1 MTSTREHLKQAT
13 QQRIIDAAGHLFR
26 EYGFAETTIREIA
39 ETSGVS
45 VGRVMVVG
53 DKNDLLI
60 HVFDEMIAAEHAK
73 RAGSIV
79 QATTAVR
86 STCSDRLIAL
96 VGPFVT
102 LFTANPV
109 LARCYASIL
118 VSGTHE
124 SILFTELAAQLDEV
138 FRAAIALHGCTT
150 PVAAAPK
157 ARALY
162 FAYIGTLLTW
172 SARNSPEPAE
182 LLSDLGA
189 TFATI
194 CDCKE

>member
-13 QQRIIDAAGHLFR
+13 QQRIIDVAGHLFR
-26 EYGFAETTIREIA
+26 EHGFAETTIREIA
-39 ETSGVS
+39 EASGVS

-60 HVFDEMIAAEHAK
+60 HVFDEMIAAEHVK
-73 RAGSIV
+73 RADAIV
-79 QATTAVR
+79 QTTAAAS
-86 STCSDRLIAL
+86 STCSDRLVAL

-124 SILFTELAAQLDEV
+124 SILFTELAARLDEE
-138 FRAAIALHGCTT
+138 FRAAIALHGCTASA
-150 PVAAAPK
+150 AAAPK

-172 SARNSPEPAE
+172 SARNSSDPAE
-182 LLSDLGA
+182 LLSNLGA

-194 CDCKE
+194 CNCKE

>member
-1 MTSTREHLKQAT
+1 MTSTREQLRQAT
-13 QQRIIDAAGHLFR
+13 QQRIIDAAARLFR
-26 EYGFAETTIREIA
+26 ERGFAETTIREIA

-60 HVFDEMIAAEHAK
+60 HVFDDMIATEHM
-73 RAGSIV
+73 RRTGLDG
-79 QATTAVR
+79 QAAPLAH
-86 STCSDRLIAL
+86 STCSDRLVAL
-96 VGPFVT
+96 VQPFVT
-102 LFTANPV
+102 LFTTNPI

-124 SILFTELAAQLDEV
+124 SILFTELAARLDEE
-138 FRAAIALHGCTT
+138 FRSAIGLHGCTAPT
-150 PVAAAPK
+150 EAAPK

-162 FAYIGTLLTW
+162 FAYVGALLTW
-172 SARNSPEPAE
+172 SARTSSDPAE
-182 LLSDLGA
+182 LLSHLSA

>member
-13 QQRIIDAAGHLFR
+13 QQRIIDTAGHLFR
-26 EYGFAETTIREIA
+26 ECGFAETTIREIA
-39 ETSGVS
+39 EASDVS

-73 RAGSIV
+73 RVDSIV
-79 QATTAVR
+79 QANAAAR
-86 STCSDRLIAL
+86 STCSARLLSL

-102 LFTANPV
+102 LFTANPA

-124 SILFTELAAQLDEV
+124 SILFTELAARLNEE
-138 FRAAIALHGCTT
+138 FRAAITLHGCTT
-150 PVAAAPK
+150 PVAAEPK

-172 SARNSPEPAE
+172 SARNSSEPAE
-182 LLSDLGA
+182 LLSNLGA
-189 TFATI
+189 TFTTI
-194 CDCKE
+194 CNCKE

>member
-1 MTSTREHLKQAT
+1 MMSKREQLKQAT
-13 QQRIIDAAGHLFR
+13 QQRIIDAAGQLFR

-60 HVFDEMIAAEHAK
+60 HVFDEMIATEHAK
-73 RAGSIV
+73 RADSIV
-79 QATTAVR
+79 QANAAAR
-86 STCSDRLIAL
+86 STCSDRLLVL

-124 SILFTELAAQLDEV
+124 SILFTELAARLNEE
-138 FRAAIALHGCTT
+138 FHAAITLHGCTT

-162 FAYIGTLLTW
+162 FAYIGTLFTW
-172 SARNSPEPAE
+172 SAKNSSEAAE
-182 LLSDLGA
+182 LLSSLGA

-194 CDCKE
+194 CNCKE

>member
-1 MTSTREHLKQAT
+1 MTSTREQLRQAT
-13 QQRIIDAAGHLFR
+13 QQRIIDTAGQLFR
-26 EYGFAETTIREIA
+26 ERGFAETTIREIA

-60 HVFDEMIAAEHAK
+60 HVFDDMIAAEHMR
-73 RAGSIV
+73 RAEHESE
-79 QATTAVR
+79 AAPPAHN
-86 STCSDRLIAL
+86 TCSDRLVAL
-96 VGPFVT
+96 VQPFVT
-102 LFTANPV
+102 LFTTNPI
-109 LARCYASIL
+109 LARHYASIL

-124 SILFTELAAQLDEV
+124 SILFTELAARIDKE
-138 FRAAIALHGCTT
+138 FRSAIGLHDCTAPAGAAQ
-150 PVAAAPK
+150 K

-172 SARNSPEPAE
+172 SARNSSEPAE
-182 LLSDLGA
+182 LLSHLGA

>member
-13 QQRIIDAAGHLFR
+13 QQRIIDAAGQLFR
-26 EYGFAETTIREIA
+26 RRGFTATTIREIA
-39 ETSGVS
+39 EASGVS
-45 VGRVMVVG
+45 VGRVMGVG

-73 RAGSIV
+73 RPGSMA
-79 QATTAVR
+79 QATTAAR
-86 STCSDRLIAL
+86 RTCSDRLVAL
-96 VGPFVT
+96 ITPFVT

-109 LARCYASIL
+109 LARCYGSTL

-124 SILFTELAAQLDEV
+124 SILFTELAARLEDE
-138 FRAAIALHGCTT
+138 FRAAIALHGCT
-150 PVAAAPK
+150 ASADAAPK

-172 SARNSPEPAE
+172 SAKNSSEAAE
-182 LLSDLGA
+182 LLSSLGA

-194 CDCKE
+194 CNCKE

>member
-1 MTSTREHLKQAT
+1 MTSKREQLKQAT
-13 QQRIIDAAGHLFR
+13 QQRIIDAAGQLFR

-39 ETSGVS
+39 ETSDVS

-60 HVFDEMIAAEHAK
+60 HVFDEMIAAEHAN
-73 RAGSIV
+73 RADSII
-79 QATTAVR
+79 QATAAA
-86 STCSDRLIAL
+86 SGTCGDRLIAL
-96 VGPFVT
+96 VEPFVT

-124 SILFTELAAQLDEV
+124 SILFTELAARLDEE

-150 PVAAAPK
+150 PAATAPK

-172 SARNSPEPAE
+172 SARNSSEPAE
-182 LLSDLGA
+182 LLSNLGV